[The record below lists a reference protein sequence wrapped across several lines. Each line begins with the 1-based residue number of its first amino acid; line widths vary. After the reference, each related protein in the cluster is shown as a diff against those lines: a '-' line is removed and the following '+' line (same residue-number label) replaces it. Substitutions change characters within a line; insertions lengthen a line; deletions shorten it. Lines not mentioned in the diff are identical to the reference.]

1 MKRGREVAIALLVA
15 AAILSGLGGATGL
28 RLLTALSFAC
38 FAAAAVVILRTRR
51 SRRR

>member
-1 MKRGREVAIALLVA
+1 MKRPRELAIALLVA
-15 AAILSGLGGATGL
+15 AAILSGLGATTGE

-38 FAAAAVVILRTRR
+38 FAAAAAVILRTRR